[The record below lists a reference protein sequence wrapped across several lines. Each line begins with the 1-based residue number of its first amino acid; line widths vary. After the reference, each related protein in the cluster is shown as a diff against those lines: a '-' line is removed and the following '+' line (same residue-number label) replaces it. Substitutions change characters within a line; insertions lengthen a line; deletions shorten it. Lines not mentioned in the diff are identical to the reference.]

1 MTVIQ
6 QTMMNDECI
15 KKIPEDITAFVPL
28 ILPPWNGKCKTSEEY
43 VKLVKSFYK
52 LLRLKDVMV
61 NGNNHQILNLK
72 FIGAQVQSLAGI
84 KQATP
89 DLANVKPSVTGLHNL
104 LETIMR
110 GSREYRVSHLAATC
124 VQSFTNQEMN
134 DKLVEGF
141 GSETDNMAEPEYLYI
156 LLVERFIPKCQN
168 ALMFIHKKARMG
180 VELYYE
186 VQHLTED
193 VEKLKSS
200 YQLMLTSLEN
210 RAAVN
215 SLLQHVMATKKKA
228 MVDLKAYCSFWD
240 GESYQGTLSIFE
252 ARLSVFGT
260 LHFGEAD
267 APGENLATWI
277 TEKTMYTHLVKASD
291 VIPETFS
298 VFKRITEDIDP
309 IISGVRTFT
318 PTPLE
323 LAQEKAV
330 YMRNSVTR
338 IRKDSEDFLNPE
350 SEKTIGKA
358 KSLLEQI
365 KSIRVAIDNLQ
376 LSGLV
381 VSHETCGINQVE
393 LEDFYVKISNTLAQ
407 KEYEAK
413 VNEAKQKAVNQE
425 LAKGAPQLELPPLRG
440 FSSWLNFRKA
450 INEIMPL
457 HTSPLIKKQILL
469 KGLKNKEDL
478 SRCQSM
484 DYEDGFNYLVQRYE
498 SSALIPGL
506 IDELLKLVPAS
517 TDRQAYENL
526 TQLIS
531 TTSMIQSYDQI
542 DKMDSNCRSKLTYIL
557 LHREFQLDFLKDQSL
572 FEEGLKKKLCP
583 NTPMLDAISE
593 ASCMQSTEVE
603 HMRRTWWLEQMTR
616 YLGMARELVKNKD
629 SVKNPIV
636 GANKPKTEVQCFTA
650 RSEECPCCGS
660 VHMEGNYH
668 LLSLSKCEKFLEMS
682 VKERKLI
689 VDSSGYCRRCLWP
702 KKTNKKCP
710 LCSPMPHFLLQGDED
725 DSEEED
731 EQDKQDDSENEEA
744 SDQEQEQE

>member
-1 MTVIQ
+1 
-6 QTMMNDECI
+6 MMNDECI

-141 GSETDNMAEPEYLYI
+141 GSETDNIAEPEYLYI

-338 IRKDSEDFLNPE
+338 IRKDSEDFLKPE

-358 KSLLEQI
+358 RSLLEQI
-365 KSIRVAIDNLQ
+365 KSIRGAIDSLQ

-381 VSHETCGINQVE
+381 VSHETVGLTQDE
-393 LEDFYVKISNTLAQ
+393 LEDFYVKIS
-407 KEYEAK
+407 
-413 VNEAKQKAVNQE
+413 
-425 LAKGAPQLELPPLRG
+425 
-440 FSSWLNFRKA
+440 
-450 INEIMPL
+450 
-457 HTSPLIKKQILL
+457 
-469 KGLKNKEDL
+469 
-478 SRCQSM
+478 
-484 DYEDGFNYLVQRYE
+484 
-498 SSALIPGL
+498 
-506 IDELLKLVPAS
+506 
-517 TDRQAYENL
+517 
-526 TQLIS
+526 
-531 TTSMIQSYDQI
+531 
-542 DKMDSNCRSKLTYIL
+542 
-557 LHREFQLDFLKDQSL
+557 
-572 FEEGLKKKLCP
+572 
-583 NTPMLDAISE
+583 
-593 ASCMQSTEVE
+593 
-603 HMRRTWWLEQMTR
+603 
-616 YLGMARELVKNKD
+616 
-629 SVKNPIV
+629 
-636 GANKPKTEVQCFTA
+636 
-650 RSEECPCCGS
+650 
-660 VHMEGNYH
+660 
-668 LLSLSKCEKFLEMS
+668 
-682 VKERKLI
+682 
-689 VDSSGYCRRCLWP
+689 
-702 KKTNKKCP
+702 
-710 LCSPMPHFLLQGDED
+710 
-725 DSEEED
+725 
-731 EQDKQDDSENEEA
+731 
-744 SDQEQEQE
+744 